1 MLITQTPSALSDLEL
16 PDFST
21 VFSTTVLVQSTKNT
35 AVLPHNVKV
44 GTIRPQT
51 SDDEATLVEA
61 AETTAN
67 QLADIWFE
75 YASSAQSAPVCA
87 ISKTTGTSLRNWKVS
102 DQLAEMQQSGLDSSI
117 LSPFLPEPD
126 IDHPNMFP
134 PTSPVHLDPHSEEY
148 YQKLVEALELDTQA
162 YSHVS
167 PEILT
172 QFKALIHKY
181 PIAFPFTRS

>member
-1 MLITQTPSALSDLEL
+1 MLPESEEPPHPDGVFISQTPSELSDLEL

-44 GTIRPQT
+44 GTIGPQT

-67 QLADIWFE
+67 QLADTWFE

-87 ISKTTGTSLRNWKVS
+87 ISKTQPTGTSLRNWKIN
-102 DQLAEMQQSGLDSSI
+102 DQLTEMQQSGLDSSI

-126 IDHPNMFP
+126 IDHSNMFP
-134 PTSPVHLDPHSEEY
+134 PTSTMH
-148 YQKLVEALELDTQA
+148 
-162 YSHVS
+162 
-167 PEILT
+167 
-172 QFKALIHKY
+172 
-181 PIAFPFTRS
+181 